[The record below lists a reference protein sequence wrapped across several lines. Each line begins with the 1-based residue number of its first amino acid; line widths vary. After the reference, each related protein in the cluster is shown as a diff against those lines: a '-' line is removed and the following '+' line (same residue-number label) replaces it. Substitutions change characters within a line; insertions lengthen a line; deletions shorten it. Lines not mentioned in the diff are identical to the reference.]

1 MLNPL
6 PPVISAVKSYFH
18 AVVNTSKRVVS
29 AIYHVAGRAFKS
41 LQEAWQHR
49 SNLRH
54 RVVRPV
60 SLPNDHAPDEQVSR
74 SFLMGQIDV
83 QSQIFHDK
91 LDTNGEITD
100 EAAAAA
106 SKLSEAA
113 TILLGRHF
121 ETLDESQRILIVAAQ
136 EGVNGLIDKK
146 FQSFNEQFLDWSK
159 KELSIHDQVAIQRL
173 KDSVQKFGDQIKDFS
188 NETIQADLERLTGQ
202 LQALLDE
209 AKGLPIPDDMKVPF
223 KVKLI
228 PSGLELDFLE
238 PISILTF
245 GQLKEKIGERIGLL
259 GGALKVVVGGKLPSD
274 DDTLSEW
281 NVEENQ
287 TFQCVVRS

>member
-6 PPVISAVKSYFH
+6 PPVISAVKTCFH
-18 AVVNTSKRVVS
+18 AVVNTSKYVVS

-41 LQEAWQHR
+41 LHDAWQHR

-54 RVVRPV
+54 RVVRPGPV
-60 SLPNDHAPDEQVSR
+60 PNDRIGDHQLSC
-74 SFLMGQIDV
+74 SFLMGQVGV
-83 QSQIFHDK
+83 QSQIFHEN

-121 ETLDESQRILIVAAQ
+121 EILDESQRSQIIAAQ
-136 EGVNGLIDKK
+136 QPVNSVIDKK
-146 FQSFNEQFLDWSK
+146 IQSFNEQVLEWSEV
-159 KELSIHDQVAIQRL
+159 ELRVQDQVAIQRL

-188 NETIQADLERLTGQ
+188 DETIQEDLERLTGQ
-202 LQALLDE
+202 LQALLDD
-209 AKGLPIPDDMKVPF
+209 AKELPIPDDMVVPF

-228 PSGLELDFLE
+228 PSRLDLDFLE

-245 GQLKEKIGERIGLL
+245 GRLKEKIRERIGLQ
-259 GGALKVVVGGKLPSD
+259 GGALEVVVAGKLPSD
-274 DDTLSEW
+274 DDTLEDDH
-281 NVEENQ
+281 VMKNQ